1 MYSPFQGKSYRI
13 SDSIPPNTN
22 LFVNNIK
29 KNINVHPNKRKWDKK
44 ILAICTLLFL
54 LSFTGYIFLRKNI
67 LLPSVSSIYRY
78 LNTDFDLIDSENI
91 ISIEK
96 LDIILENYRK
106 TNNIDDN
113 EKIPGFIAVD
123 AVALNKHVKITEDG
137 NITGLTKKIQL
148 KKEEIENLKVQ
159 VENKEN
165 LLRELKN

>member
-1 MYSPFQGKSYRI
+1 M
-13 SDSIPPNTN
+13 
-22 LFVNNIK
+22 
-29 KNINVHPNKRKWDKK
+29 
-44 ILAICTLLFL
+44 
-54 LSFTGYIFLRKNI
+54 
-67 LLPSVSSIYRY
+67 LPSVSSIYRY

>member
-1 MYSPFQGKSYRI
+1 MKANIDPFSEKMNHLKTKKELKNQKKANKPNICKNKSNSPKKNKLYNADYSNSSSRVQSPVYSPFQGKSYRI

-96 LDIILENYRK
+96 LSSIR
-106 TNNIDDN
+106 
-113 EKIPGFIAVD
+113 
-123 AVALNKHVKITEDG
+123 
-137 NITGLTKKIQL
+137 
-148 KKEEIENLKVQ
+148 
-159 VENKEN
+159 
-165 LLRELKN
+165 